1 MGLWFQNG
9 YTDPVYIAMLWY
21 DAGCSGEPWRKSGW
35 YQVASGSSVEIVG
48 ANLQSIPN
56 SNFAWFAQADWADG
70 PCWSGD
76 PAHNWYAIPHNA
88 AFDQCYS
95 DNTGCNAAY
104 PFNAATLS
112 RSSSDWTIVLLQPGA
127 AGRGFQGCSYGVAG
141 QPTAHLLNFTVPAQ
155 LKSNWC
161 WAAVS
166 TGVAHY
172 YNSASTVSS
181 VPGGQRTASAGA
193 IAVATPDSSNCN
205 VTGYLDKAL
214 TYVGHLKS
222 EQGSAATYADTSA
235 AVNAGTPPCIRIG
248 WSGGGG
254 HFIGVF
260 GIEPTNMLWV
270 TDPIF
275 GQSLVSYATLT
286 GGTYSRQRHLDQYL
300 FHFLTPERRRADRN
314 ARSWEAVD

>member
-35 YQVASGSSVEIVG
+35 YQVASGSSAEIVG
-48 ANLQSIPN
+48 ANLQSIPD

-127 AGRGFQGCSYGVAG
+127 AGQGFQGCSFGFAG
-141 QPTAHLLNFTVPAQ
+141 QPTAHLLDFTVPAQ
-155 LKSNWC
+155 LVELVLGGGLDRRRPLLQQRQHS
-161 WAAVS
+161 
-166 TGVAHY
+166 H
-172 YNSASTVSS
+172 S
-181 VPGGQRTASAGA
+181 VPGGQRTAWADRLLSQPQLLELQCHRLPRQGA
-193 IAVATPDSSNCN
+193 DLCRSPQVRTRLGRDLCRHICGRERRDA
-205 VTGYLDKAL
+205 AL
-214 TYVGHLKS
+214 HPHRVVRRRRPFYW
-222 EQGSAATYADTSA
+222 
-235 AVNAGTPPCIRIG
+235 R
-248 WSGGGG
+248 
-254 HFIGVF
+254 
-260 GIEPTNMLWV
+260 LWHRAYQHALV

-286 GGTYSRQRHLDQYL
+286 GGTYQGNGTWTNTYFTS
-300 FHFLTPERRRADRN
+300 
-314 ARSWEAVD
+314 